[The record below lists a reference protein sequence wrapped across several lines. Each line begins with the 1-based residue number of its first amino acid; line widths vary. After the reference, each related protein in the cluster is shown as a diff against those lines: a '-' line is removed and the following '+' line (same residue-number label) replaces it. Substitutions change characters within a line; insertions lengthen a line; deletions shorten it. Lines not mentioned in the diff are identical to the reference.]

1 MFRTFFLLLTLL
13 LSSNSIYS
21 APLSRDEVPEP
32 LEPWVD
38 WVLQDDK
45 QKTCPFIYNNSNSH
59 RCAWPTRLDLSL
71 LSTTGEFSIIWHVY
85 QKSWVTLP
93 GDPKHWPV
101 DVTDN
106 GTVVSVTSHRGR
118 PALMLEPG
126 NHEIVGKFEWNSL
139 PNSLTIPPD
148 TGLVSLNVNH
158 KTIDFPDIKPGKRG
172 AQIWLKERQA
182 TNTGRQGEQI
192 KLEVYRHLRDAI
204 PFEMTTKINL
214 QVSGKQREVII
225 GKPLLTNTIP
235 LKLISELPARLEPD
249 GNLRVQLRPGRWTI
263 DLVSR
268 FPDQV
273 TNLTLADQKKPW
285 PDAEVWVFAAQNQLR
300 LVEVEGA
307 ISIDPRQTQM
317 PDFWRQYPAYRM
329 MPGESLSFKIIR
341 RGDPEPEPD
350 ALTLNRNLWLDQ
362 SGKGFTI
369 NDTIN
374 GRMTQG
380 WRLEATET
388 LDLGRVILDNEP
400 QFITRLSNK
409 KGVEVRRG
417 SINLSADSRYEGD
430 ITKFNAVGWDHDFR
444 QVNATLHL
452 PPGWKLFSA
461 SGVDTVPNTWLQRW
475 TLLDLFLV
483 LITAI
488 AISRLW
494 NWQLGLLALITLTL
508 IWHESGAPQQI
519 WLHIIAA
526 IALLRVLP
534 AGKFRWL
541 VTSYRN
547 LALLGLVLISIPFMI
562 SEVKIGLFPQ
572 LEYPW
577 QNGSVMNMFEE
588 SHDGMAQSNMGSM
601 NQMAKPMAPQV
612 EAQIESDEEIAVESK
627 ISSRSR
633 SVPVSSPY
641 NKSKFPVQ
649 FDAKTNIQTGPGLPY
664 WQWNK
669 IPLHWNGPVEKDQ
682 QVDLTLMSP
691 RLNLFLNILRVLLLA
706 GLALLIAGAGKCGK
720 GRCSRSGSDLNP
732 SSKNQSGKAA
742 AMLLVPIL
750 FAINPQDSMAEMPTP
765 ELLEELRSRL
775 LTAPEC
781 LPACAHASRMQ
792 IDINPEDLQL
802 RIEIHTVED
811 VIVPLPGK
819 SGKWLPTQVAV
830 NGEPAEGLYKDK
842 NGQLWIHLPE
852 GVHQLILF
860 GQLPDLNSVDLAL
873 PLRPSRVTVET
884 EGWDIV
890 GIHEDGVPDQQ
901 LKLTRIKG
909 NSNTSSTT
917 LETATLPPFVKIH
930 RTLRLGLDWRIET
943 RVERTSPAGSAIVIK
958 VPLLEGESILTDG
971 FRVKDKH
978 VLINMSANQSSMK
991 WESSLKSTNEI
1002 SLTAPKTTQWTE
1014 IWDADISPIWHME
1027 SSGIAVVHHQ
1037 NPDGHWLPEWRP
1049 WPGESITLKITRPE
1063 GIDGQTLT
1071 IDNSELTINPGQ
1083 RATDVDLMIS
1093 LRSSQGGQHTIT
1105 LPEQARLQSVTI
1117 DGRSQ
1122 PIRQSGQQVTLPVH
1136 PGKQIIKLNWRTSE
1150 GIHNLQRTPEVDLG
1164 TPSVNSAI
1172 KLNPGDRRWVLFAG
1186 GPQWGPAVLF
1196 WGILIVIILV
1206 SVGLGRVKLTPLRT
1220 WEWILLGIG
1229 LSQAPI
1235 FAAVLVAAWLMA
1247 LGVKNKLGIKLSKTN
1262 FNLIQIGLGIL
1273 TFVALSALFEAIKQG
1288 LLGSPNM
1295 QISGN
1300 NSTAYAL
1307 NWYQDR
1313 VTNIPAQAWIFSVP
1327 LLAYRILMLLWSLW
1341 LAFALLRW
1349 LRWGWESFSKDG
1361 IWQPFQLKYIR
1372 KNKKPETTQN
1382 AE

>member
-1 MFRTFFLLLTLL
+1 MFRTIFLLLSFSL
-13 LSSNSIYS
+13 LSHFVN
-21 APLSRDEVPEP
+21 ATPLSKDEVPEP
-32 LEPWVD
+32 LEPWID
-38 WVLQDDK
+38 WVLQDQK
-45 QKTCPFIYNNSNSH
+45 QKTCPFIYNNANQH

-71 LSTTGEFSIIWHVY
+71 LSTTGEFSITWHVY
-85 QKSWVTLP
+85 QKSWVSLP
-93 GDPKHWPV
+93 GDQKHWPV

-106 GTVVSVTSHRGR
+106 GSIASITSRHGR
-118 PALMLEPG
+118 PAIQLEPG
-126 NHEIVGKFEWNSL
+126 NHELTGKFEWDSL
-139 PNSLTIPPD
+139 PDSLIIPAD

-158 KTIDFPDIKPGKRG
+158 RTIDFPDIKKG
-172 AQIWLKERQA
+172 QIWLKQKQA
-182 TNTGRQGEQI
+182 ANTGKQGEQI
-192 KLEVYRHLRDAI
+192 KLQVYRHLRDAI
-204 PFEMTTKINL
+204 PLEMTTRIDL

-225 GKPLLTNTIP
+225 GKPLLADAIP
-235 LKLISELPARLEPD
+235 LNLISKLPARLEPD
-249 GNLRVQLRPGRWTI
+249 GSLRVQLRPGRWTI

-273 TNLTLADQKKPW
+273 TNLSLTDQNKPW

-329 MPGESLSFKIIR
+329 TPGESLSFKVIR

-350 ALTLNRNLWLDQ
+350 ALSLNRNLWLDQ

-380 WRLEATET
+380 WRLEATES

-400 QFITRLSNK
+400 QFITRLSDK

-430 ITKFNAVGWDHDFR
+430 ITKFNAVGWDHDFK

-494 NWQLGLLALITLTL
+494 NWQVGLLSLITLTL

-547 LALLGLVLISIPFMI
+547 FALLGLILISIPFMI
-562 SEVKIGLFPQ
+562 NEVKIGLFPQ

-577 QNGSVMNMFEE
+577 KNVSFDMFEGT
-588 SHDGMAQSNMGSM
+588 HDGMAQSNMGNM
-601 NQMAKPMAPQV
+601 NGMAKPAM
-612 EAQIESDEEIAVESK
+612 EAQMEEMEMDDIAVESK
-627 ISSRSR
+627 MIVKERRSYASPRSAPAPSS
-633 SVPVSSPY
+633 Y
-641 NKSKFPVQ
+641 NQSKFPVQ
-649 FDAKTNIQTGPGLPY
+649 YDAKTNIQTGPGLPY
-664 WQWNK
+664 WQWNQ
-669 IPLHWNGPVEKDQ
+669 IPLHWNGPVEKGQ
-682 QVDLTLMSP
+682 QVDLTLISP
-691 RLNLFLNILRVLLLA
+691 QVNLFLNILRVLLLA
-706 GLALLIAGAGKCGK
+706 GLALLIAGIGKCSKDHCSGFTSGFKGK
-720 GRCSRSGSDLNP
+720 T
-732 SSKNQSGKAA
+732 A
-742 AMLLVPIL
+742 AMILIPIL
-750 FAINPQDSMAEMPTP
+750 IAINPQDSMAEMPTP
-765 ELLEELRSRL
+765 EMLQELRTRL
-775 LTAPEC
+775 LSAPEC
-781 LPACAHASRMQ
+781 LPECAHASRMQ
-792 IDINPEDLQL
+792 IDVDPKSLQL
-802 RIEIHTVED
+802 RLEVHTVDD

-819 SGKWLPTQVAV
+819 SGKWVPTQVAV

-852 GVHQLILF
+852 GVHQLIMF
-860 GQLPDLNSVDLAL
+860 GQLPEQNSVDLAL

-890 GIHEDGVPDQQ
+890 GIHEDGIPDQQ

-909 NSNTSSTT
+909 NGNTNSTT
-917 LETATLPPFVKIH
+917 LETATLPPFVQIH

-943 RVERTSPAGSAIVIK
+943 RVVRRSPADSAIVIK
-958 VPLLEGESILTDG
+958 VPLLEGESILSDG

-978 VLINMSANQSSMK
+978 VLINMSANQSSMQ
-991 WESSLKSTNEI
+991 WESSLKSANEI
-1002 SLTAPKTTQWTE
+1002 SLTAPKNTDWTE
-1014 IWDADISPIWHME
+1014 IWYADVSPIWHME
-1027 SSGIAVVHHQ
+1027 TEGIAVVHHQ
-1037 NPDGHWLPEWRP
+1037 NPDGRWLPEWRP
-1049 WPGESITLKITRPE
+1049 WPGESITLNITRPE
-1063 GIDGQTLT
+1063 GVEGQTLT
-1071 IDNSELTINPGQ
+1071 IDNSQLTVSPGQ
-1083 RATDVDLMIS
+1083 RATDVDLTIS

-1117 DGRSQ
+1117 DGKSQ
-1122 PIRQSGQQVTLPVH
+1122 PIRQSGRKVTLPVH
-1136 PGKQIIKLNWRTSE
+1136 PGKQIVKLNWRTPE
-1150 GIHNLQRTPEVDLG
+1150 GIQSLQKTPEIDLG
-1164 TPSVNSAI
+1164 TSSVNNTI
-1172 KLNPGDRRWVLFAG
+1172 RLNPGDDRWILFTG

-1196 WGILIVIILV
+1196 WGVLIVILLV
-1206 SVGLGRVKLTPLRT
+1206 SVGLGRIKLTPLRT

-1235 FAAVLVAAWLMA
+1235 FAAVLVAAWLLA
-1247 LGVKNKLGIKLSKTN
+1247 LGARDKLDFKLSKTQ
-1262 FNLIQIGLGIL
+1262 FNLIQIVLGVL
-1273 TFVALSALFEAIKQG
+1273 TLIALSALFEAIKHG

-1313 VTNIPAQAWIFSVP
+1313 VAQIPPQAWIFSVP

-1349 LRWGWESFSKDG
+1349 LRWGWECFSKDG
-1361 IWQPFQLKYIR
+1361 IWQSFQLSFKR
-1372 KNKKPETTQN
+1372 KNKEPVTIKETG
-1382 AE
+1382 E